1 MDTTDMERAASAT
14 EDRIAALT
22 LRAVIDDGIIETL
35 KAALTLLPDGD
46 VAVTT
51 DLASMVLRL
60 RQFIDRAEARRVC
73 RAQGCAS

>member
-14 EDRIAALT
+14 EDRIAALR
-22 LRAVIDDGIIETL
+22 LRAMIDDGIIETL
-35 KAALTLLPDGD
+35 TAALTLMPDGD

-51 DLASMVLRL
+51 DLASMALRL

-73 RAQGCAS
+73 RAQGVVT